1 MLTEL
6 TEGFFTGE
14 EGDSSMSTYSSSSL
28 DEEEFSMML
37 PAKYSVGLEE
47 GDSSKSTYS
56 SSALAASDGAGLGRW
71 FSVAVRMV

>member
-28 DEEEFSMML
+28 DEEEFSVL
-37 PAKYSVGLEE
+37 FVSPPAKCSLDAAASVG
-47 GDSSKSTYS
+47 
-56 SSALAASDGAGLGRW
+56 RR
-71 FSVAVRMV
+71 FSICVWMG